1 MLPIRKSVFLT
12 SCLYKILMKKSMTT
26 LVKLQRKG
34 QMTLPSEMR
43 AAIGVAE
50 GDRLEATV
58 QRGKIILSPTLVIDR
73 SKFPSADDEYTPAQ
87 RRYID
92 ARLKKAARGPYHG
105 PFKTANESI
114 KFLDKSIGTR
124 TAGKKR
130 KTTKA

>member
-1 MLPIRKSVFLT
+1 
-12 SCLYKILMKKSMTT
+12 MTT

-34 QMTLPSEMR
+34 QMTLPSELR
-43 AAIGVAE
+43 AAIGVGE
-50 GDRLEATV
+50 GDRLEASV

-92 ARLKKAARGPYHG
+92 ARLKEAARGPYHG
-105 PFKTANESI
+105 PFKTANEAI
-114 KFLDKSIGTR
+114 TFLDKSIGTR